1 MAKDVVAVEITMK
14 VIGIA
19 GVAAANNMIR
29 HIDHIQ
35 MAMPAGVDAAF
46 GEKLMK
52 LR

>member
-35 MAMPAGVDAAF
+35 MVMPAGIDEAF